1 MLVALVVA
9 ISVALPPVQALAQSK
24 ADVEKAE
31 AARDDAFERLKA
43 VDVELEAAISEYQAV
58 DAELEDLTWRI
69 TQIYERIQEY
79 EAEVRDLR
87 DRARDLVIEAYVAG
101 GSDLVRV
108 AFEAGSIQDILTS
121 QDLIERA
128 TDHDV
133 RTLDRLEAV
142 RREMD
147 RLKSELEVD
156 QARVAELRA
165 EADTLVQRLDDLYA
179 QADAEYRTADAT
191 AREAK
196 RKYDEEVRRQRLLE
210 LARKQGAS
218 AGVSGDLTPG
228 FVCPVIGSRYINDW
242 GFSRSGGRTHK
253 GTDMMAP
260 RGTPVVAVGDG
271 TIRLSNSGLGGITVY
286 LRTGNGNMYYYAHL
300 DGYAGGMATGTS
312 VSTGQVVGYVGN
324 TGNASGGATHLH
336 FEIHPGGGAAVNPY
350 PTLARSGC

>member
-1 MLVALVVA
+1 MLVAWVVA
-9 ISVALPPVQALAQSK
+9 LSVALSPVQAFAQSK

-31 AARDDAFERLKA
+31 AARDEAFERLKA
-43 VDVELEAAISEYQAV
+43 VDAELEVAIQAYQAV

-69 TQIYERIQEY
+69 TQIYERIQDY

-87 DRARDLVIEAYVAG
+87 DRARALVIEAYVAG

-121 QDLIERA
+121 QDLIARA

-133 RTLDRLEAV
+133 LTLDRLEAV
-142 RREMD
+142 RREME
-147 RLKSELEVD
+147 RLKAELDVD
-156 QARVAELRA
+156 QARVAELRT
-165 EADTLVQRLDDLYA
+165 EADALVQQLDALYA

-196 RKYDEEVRRQRLLE
+196 REYDEEIRRQRLLE
-210 LARKQGAS
+210 LARKQGAA

-228 FVCPVIGSRYINDW
+228 FVCPVQGARYINDW
-242 GFSRSGGRTHK
+242 GFARSGGRTHK

-271 TIRLSNSGLGGITVY
+271 TVRLSTNGLGGIVAY
-286 LRTGNGNMYYYAHL
+286 VRTGNGNMYYYAHL
-300 DGYAGGMATGTS
+300 DSYASGVSSGMS
-312 VSTGQVVGYVGN
+312 VSTGQVIGYVGN
-324 TGNASGGATHLH
+324 SGNAYGGATHLH